1 MMDARL
7 IGRPSHP
14 GGWQLP
20 QDQLLPR
27 GCAGEM
33 FLSQGH
39 DRCLAQDCGSSSQRS
54 SLGWWLR
61 GQLYIVQLCFRILRI
76 VSSSRPPVKAERG
89 SKSCKQ
95 TAREV
100 SLACHYRVAAPKAS
114 VGFPEAG
121 TSWDKWVSSRHA
133 HHVDMKPGEPG
144 LAAGCTR
151 HSAASSRG
159 RPPCGAAD
167 DLAGPS
173 HECGSAVAAR
183 GPSLR

>member
-1 MMDARL
+1 MAARSAATL
-7 IGRPSHP
+7 FR
-14 GGWQLP
+14 
-20 QDQLLPR
+20 
-27 GCAGEM
+27 CAFESFG
-33 FLSQGH
+33 
-39 DRCLAQDCGSSSQRS
+39 
-54 SLGWWLR
+54 
-61 GQLYIVQLCFRILRI
+61 I

-121 TSWDKWVSSRHA
+121 TSWDKWASSRHA
-133 HHVDMKPGEPG
+133 HQRFDMKPGEPG

-159 RPPCGAAD
+159 RPPCGASD

-173 HECGSAVAAR
+173 HECGSAVADGRTKLALRQFSLSRRKPQRRTASSMWSPRGDATWRHAR
-183 GPSLR
+183 PGSSSEIVIKWNGVGTT